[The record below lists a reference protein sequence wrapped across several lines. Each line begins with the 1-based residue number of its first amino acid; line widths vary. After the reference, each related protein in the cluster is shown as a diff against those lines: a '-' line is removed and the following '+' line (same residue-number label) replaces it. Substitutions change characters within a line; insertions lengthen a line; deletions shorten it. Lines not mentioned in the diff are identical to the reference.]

1 MATKK
6 ETPKKETPKKEV
18 PKKIVLASSNPHL
31 SIFHLGVHFK
41 AGRFET
47 TDRQLADALLKYD
60 GVFEL

>member
-31 SIFHLGVHFK
+31 SVFHLGVQFK
-41 AGRFET
+41 DGRFET
-47 TDRQLADALLKYD
+47 TDRKLADVVLKFD